1 MYETV
6 VAISK
11 KAKRLHDD
19 ERAELEEKLLPW
31 KDMTRN
37 PTSESESDKVF
48 PEQIAISLEF
58 ECREKS
64 SHKAVT
70 DYFEHKY
77 DYTIDKPAAKKE
89 YRAELTGS
97 FSMKNKGSY
106 LKMTFYLI
114 LIFFHTVIT
123 CSFDINTIYG

>member
-1 MYETV
+1 MSVKPVDLNKLRSGHSNLYETV

-77 DYTIDKPAAKKE
+77 DYTIDKPAEKKV
-89 YRAELTGS
+89 
-97 FSMKNKGSY
+97 
-106 LKMTFYLI
+106 
-114 LIFFHTVIT
+114 VIT
-123 CSFDINTIYG
+123 EEDDETDGD